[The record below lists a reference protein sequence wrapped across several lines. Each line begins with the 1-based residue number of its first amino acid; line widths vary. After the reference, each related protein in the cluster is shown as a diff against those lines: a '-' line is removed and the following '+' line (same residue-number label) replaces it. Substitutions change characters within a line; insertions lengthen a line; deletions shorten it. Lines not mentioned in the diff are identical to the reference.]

1 MKILAY
7 PEKPIFLCYHNKAFP
22 FGIIQANASEDI
34 TKWVCSKSVGCVFN
48 PKTSSDKFDLDIID
62 QWGNLEGVTTR
73 QTFKI
78 RTDMIDV
85 LGIDLPSM
93 LKTVLENG
101 YYIRGVYNE
110 KYIPYKHA
118 YNSYDFIHD
127 FLVIG
132 YDNEFFYSVGY
143 VSDNHFRR
151 YEIPIRNF
159 IDSLCDADKD
169 MIGIEFIGYNKD
181 HVLKPNITWMISELE
196 KHISSKAPVDPNDL
210 HWGLS
215 AIERLR
221 DFFIDEVVNHKRIYI
236 DRRYSKVLYEHEWI
250 LTRLIDLLLDDS
262 EKEEHFIYSNAN
274 LKRANLIQMLGLKM
288 EITGNVN
295 LLDSVV
301 KNMNE
306 IIGDEKLYIPKLV
319 DLLKTKYRNGLI

>member
-1 MKILAY
+1 MKLLPF

-22 FGIIQANASEDI
+22 FGIIQANAPEDI

-73 QTFKI
+73 QNFSI
-78 RTDMIDV
+78 RTDMIDK
-85 LGIDLPSM
+85 LGINLPSM

-110 KYIPYKHA
+110 KYIPYKQA
-118 YNSYDFIHD
+118 YNSFDHTHD

-132 YDNEFFYSVGY
+132 YDDDYFYSVGY
-143 VSDNHFRR
+143 VADGHFRC

-181 HVLKPNITWMISELE
+181 HVLKPNIDWMISELE
-196 KHISSKAPVDPNDL
+196 KHVLGIAPENPDEPY
-210 HWGLS
+210 WGIA
-215 AIERLR
+215 AIEKLR
-221 DFFIDEVVNHKRIYI
+221 DFFIDEIVKYNRIYI
-236 DRRYSKVLYEHEWI
+236 DTRYSKVLYEHEWL
-250 LTRLIDLLLDDS
+250 LTRLIDLFLDDS
-262 EKEEHFIYSNAN
+262 EKEKYLIYASAN
-274 LKRANLIQMLGLKM
+274 LKRANLIQMIGLKM
-288 EITGNVN
+288 GITGNKNMLNKVVN
-295 LLDSVV
+295 Y
-301 KNMNE
+301 MNE
-306 IIGDEKLYIPKLV
+306 IIECEKHYLTDLI
-319 DLLKTKYRNGLI
+319 DLLKQKYQCSLK